1 MSRSPEVEGEAE
13 GKRARE
19 ARTYKGVARGD
30 FMENLS
36 YLFAAYSI
44 IFAAIFL
51 YVMFLWRRQARLDN
65 QLRRLEAQLRE
76 VQEDLAGNGPKPL
89 PATSRSAS

>member
-1 MSRSPEVEGEAE
+1 
-13 GKRARE
+13 
-19 ARTYKGVARGD
+19 
-30 FMENLS
+30 MENLG

-76 VQEDLAGNGPKPL
+76 VQEDLAGKD
-89 PATSRSAS
+89 PAVPGRRFKSPVAA